1 MTATLGAPAADSF
14 PALGTTARVVVTD
27 PEALRAATAAL
38 HADLAAL
45 DRAASRFRAD
55 SEVRAVERAAGREVV
70 VSPLLADALDAA
82 LRAAALTD
90 GLVDPTVGT
99 CLDALGYD
107 RDLAAVTPWTG
118 TGTPGPA
125 PGWWRLGW
133 DRSCRTLVV
142 PRGVRVD
149 LGATAKAF
157 AADRAARRLTT
168 ELGCGVLVDLGGDIA
183 VRGPAPDGG
192 WRVAVGDDHRGGTEP
207 GDTIVA
213 VHSGGL
219 ATSGTAVRRWRHGL
233 AHVHHLVDPR
243 TGEPTTGL
251 RTATVAAAT
260 CLEANTAATAAMVL
274 GADAP
279 AWLAARE
286 LPARLTDDDGAV
298 HVVAGWPDGRTV

>member
-1 MTATLGAPAADSF
+1 MTATLRAPAADSF

-27 PEALRAATAAL
+27 PGTLRTATASL

-55 SEVRAVERAAGREVV
+55 SEIRAVERAGGREVV
-70 VSPLLADALDAA
+70 VSDLLADALDAA
-82 LRAAALTD
+82 LRAAELTG

-107 RDLAAVTPWTG
+107 RDLADVTPWTG

-133 DRSCRTLVV
+133 DRSRRTLVV

-157 AADRAARRLTT
+157 AADRAARRLAAD
-168 ELGCGVLVDLGGDIA
+168 LRCGVLVDLGGDLA
-183 VRGPAPDGG
+183 AAGPAPDGG
-192 WRVAVGDDHRGGTEP
+192 WRVAVGDDHRGGAEP
-207 GDTIVA
+207 GDTVVT
-213 VHSGGL
+213 VHSGGI

-233 AHVHHLVDPR
+233 AHVHHLVDPC
-243 TGEPTTGL
+243 TGAPTTGL
-251 RTATVAAAT
+251 RTVTVAAAT

-274 GADAP
+274 GTGAP
-279 AWLAARE
+279 AWLTARA
-286 LPARLTDDDGAV
+286 LPARLTDDDGHV
-298 HVVAGWPDGRTV
+298 HVVAGWPDGRTA

>member
-1 MTATLGAPAADSF
+1 MRAPAADSF
-14 PALGTTARVVVTD
+14 PALGTTAHVVVTE
-27 PEALRAATAAL
+27 PGALRTATAAL

-55 SEVRAVERAAGREVV
+55 SEIRAAERAAGREVV
-70 VSPLLADALDAA
+70 VSRLLADALDAA
-82 LRAAALTD
+82 LRAAELTD
-90 GLVDPTVGT
+90 GLVDPTVGS

-107 RDLAAVTPWTG
+107 RDLADVTPWTG

-133 DRSCRTLVV
+133 DAARRALVV
-142 PRGVRVD
+142 PRGVHVD

-157 AADRAARRLTT
+157 AADSAARRLAAD
-168 ELGCGVLVDLGGDIA
+168 LRCGVLVDLGGDIA
-183 VRGPAPDGG
+183 ACGPAPEGG
-192 WRVAVGDDHRGGTEP
+192 WRVAVGDDHRGGAEP
-207 GDTIVA
+207 GDAVVT
-213 VHSGGL
+213 VHSGGI

-251 RTATVAAAT
+251 RSATVAAAT

-274 GADAP
+274 GTDAP
-279 AWLAARE
+279 AWLAARG
-286 LPARLTDDDGAV
+286 LPARLTDDDGRV